1 MRGLKRNSAVVALH
15 YTQSHPTRVRGL
27 KHQRFSEKNHTAFV
41 APHAGAWIETY
52 IINFA
57 TKIIKCRTPRGCVDC
72 NDDYLQRRVNV
83 LLAYIAQ
90 MNTSLADACETIM
103 IEPEIVPYI
112 ITSDIDDLNY
122 WMTAN
127 GNKPVVSQ
135 EESIVGA
142 GISKNPE
149 ETMRKLDEQATRDNS
164 FIIGEPQLEGDA

>member
-1 MRGLKRNSAVVALH
+1 M
-15 YTQSHPTRVRGL
+15 
-27 KHQRFSEKNHTAFV
+27 
-41 APHAGAWIETY
+41 
-52 IINFA
+52 
-57 TKIIKCRTPRGCVDC
+57 
-72 NDDYLQRRVNV
+72 NV

-103 IEPEIVPYI
+103 VEPEIVPYI

-164 FIIGEPQLEGDA
+164 FMIGEPQLEGDA

>member
-1 MRGLKRNSAVVALH
+1 MQYVSWQQAPEAVKLEIETLLKLIYTITQTPDISFDAVKGLGAISGVALKLLFMDAH
-15 YTQSHPTRVRGL
+15 L
-27 KHQRFSEKNHTAFV
+27 KVQD
-41 APHAGAWIETY
+41 
-52 IINFA
+52 
-57 TKIIKCRTPRGCVDC
+57 KCEIF
-72 NDDYLQRRVNV
+72 DDYLQRRVNV

-103 IEPEIVPYI
+103 VEPEIVPYI

-164 FIIGEPQLEGDA
+164 FMIGEPQLEGDA

>member
-1 MRGLKRNSAVVALH
+1 MQYVSWQQAPEAVKLEIDTLLKLIYTITQTPDISFDAVKGLGAMSGVALKLLFMDAH
-15 YTQSHPTRVRGL
+15 L
-27 KHQRFSEKNHTAFV
+27 KVQD
-41 APHAGAWIETY
+41 
-52 IINFA
+52 
-57 TKIIKCRTPRGCVDC
+57 KCEIF
-72 NDDYLQRRVNV
+72 DDYLQRRVNV
-83 LLAYIAQ
+83 ILEYIAQ

-103 IEPEIVPYI
+103 IEPEIIPYM

-135 EESIVGA
+135 EESIIGA

-149 ETMRKLDEQATRDNS
+149 KTMKKLEEQDTRDNS

>member
-1 MRGLKRNSAVVALH
+1 M
-15 YTQSHPTRVRGL
+15 
-27 KHQRFSEKNHTAFV
+27 
-41 APHAGAWIETY
+41 
-52 IINFA
+52 
-57 TKIIKCRTPRGCVDC
+57 
-72 NDDYLQRRVNV
+72 NV

-103 IEPEIVPYI
+103 IEPEIVPYSI

-164 FIIGEPQLEGDA
+164 FMIGEPQLEGDA